1 MITTES
7 ENFIMSEKV
16 NVIPK
21 SKISVETIGIIGI
34 FTAFISIISAIPIGI
49 ELFGVPATLQTFA
62 MAFIGFVLC
71 QKLGTASCCIYILL
85 GFIGIPVYNKFMAG
99 PSVLFGP
106 TGGFIIGFLLL
117 AFFSGLGMKLTQK
130 FHSAALKAVLAIAA
144 SLIGLILC
152 HLIGIIQ
159 FSIVSD
165 TTFIKSMVLVS
176 LPYLPKD
183 IVSAALAYFIAVAVR
198 KALSKARLLP
208 AA

>member
-1 MITTES
+1 
-7 ENFIMSEKV
+7 MSEKV

-21 SKISVETIGIIGI
+21 SKISVETIGIISI

-71 QKLGTASCCIYILL
+71 QRLGTAACCIYILL

-106 TGGFIIGFLLL
+106 TGGFLIGFVLLT
-117 AFFSGLGMKLTQK
+117 FFSGLGMKLTRK
-130 FHSAALKAVLAIAA
+130 FHSAASKAAAAIIF

-152 HLIGIIQ
+152 HLFGIIQ
-159 FSIVSD
+159 FLIVSD
-165 TTFIKSMVLVS
+165 TTFIKSMLLVS

-183 IVSAALAYFIAVAVR
+183 IASVALAYFIALAVR
-198 KALSKARLLP
+198 KALSKSRLLP
-208 AA
+208 SV

>member
-1 MITTES
+1 
-7 ENFIMSEKV
+7 MSEKV
-16 NVIPK
+16 TAIPK

-34 FTAFISIISAIPIGI
+34 FTAFVSIISAIPIGF

-85 GFIGIPVYNKFMAG
+85 GFMGIPVYNKFMAG

-106 TGGFIIGFLLL
+106 TGGFLIGFLPL
-117 AFFSGLGMKLTQK
+117 AFFSGLGIRLTQK
-130 FHSAALKAVLAIAA
+130 FHSVLPKTIAAIIA

-152 HLIGIIQ
+152 HLIGILQ
-159 FSIVSD
+159 FSIISD
-165 TTFIKSMVLVS
+165 TSFLKSMLLVS

-183 IVSAALAYFIAVAVR
+183 IVSIVLAYFIALAVR
-198 KALSKARLLP
+198 KALAKARLLP
-208 AA
+208 ASST

>member
-1 MITTES
+1 
-7 ENFIMSEKV
+7 MSEKV

-117 AFFSGLGMKLTQK
+117 AIFSGLGMKLTQK
-130 FHSAALKAVLAIAA
+130 FHSAALKAVVAIAA

>member
-1 MITTES
+1 
-7 ENFIMSEKV
+7 MSEKE
-16 NVIPK
+16 NIIPK
-21 SKISVETIGIIGI
+21 SKISIETIGMIGI

-106 TGGFIIGFLLL
+106 AGGFLIGFLLL
-117 AFFSGLGMKLTQK
+117 SFFSGLGIKLTQK
-130 FHSAALKAVLAIAA
+130 FHSAASKAVIAILL

-159 FSIVSD
+159 FCIVSD
-165 TTFIKSMVLVS
+165 TTFIKSMLLIS

-183 IVSAALAYFIAVAVR
+183 IVSVALAYFIALAVR
-198 KALSKARLLP
+198 KALSKAKLLP
-208 AA
+208 EILH